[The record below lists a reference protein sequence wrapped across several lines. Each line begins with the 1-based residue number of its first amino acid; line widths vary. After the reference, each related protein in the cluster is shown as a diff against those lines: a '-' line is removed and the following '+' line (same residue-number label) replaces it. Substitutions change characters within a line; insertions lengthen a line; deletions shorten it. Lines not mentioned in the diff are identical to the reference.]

1 MASARSDGLI
11 SEMLVILRPLNS
23 SLSAALLEEEG
34 GEGFSSEQRDSLRR
48 LLTEHRARLKQT
60 TDLEEQ
66 QALEYEQEGT

>member
-1 MASARSDGLI
+1 MASAGSDGLI
-11 SEMLVILRPLNS
+11 SEMLLILRPLNS
-23 SLSAALLEEEG
+23 SLSAALEEEG
-34 GEGFSSEQRDSLRR
+34 SDGFNSEQRDSLRR